1 MGSGPYGQER
11 IGAVRVKFGNFHG
24 TTLSDLLLRYF
35 MSIKEASM
43 GTADFQMLFKA
54 LAEGQLSADEL
65 ACLQNFLAAA
75 AQPGHCFALIEE
87 AAGKRTCP
95 HCASSH
101 CHRCGQANGLQRYR
115 CLGCGRSFNA
125 LTGTPL
131 ARLRLRE
138 RWLPYLQCLIGSDTV
153 RAAARRVSV
162 AKSTSVRWRHRFLA
176 ALRRA
181 PLPKLAGI
189 VEADETYHLGSQKGS
204 RKLDRPARKR
214 GGKASWR
221 GINREFDC
229 ILVARDRT
237 RNTCAFVTGHGPVT
251 AAQLITHLL
260 PVLAHDALLVTDA
273 ARAYQAF
280 AKRTGISHE
289 SLNVRAGMRACGA
302 LHIQGVNGWHSRFKT
317 WLRHFNGV
325 ASRYLHHYAGWQ
337 QVLDA
342 AVLKTPGQ
350 WLSVAV
356 AG

>member
-1 MGSGPYGQER
+1 
-11 IGAVRVKFGNFHG
+11 
-24 TTLSDLLLRYF
+24 
-35 MSIKEASM
+35 M
-43 GTADFQMLFKA
+43 GTADFQVLFKA
-54 LAEGQLSADEL
+54 LAELQLSADEV
-65 ACLQNFLAAA
+65 ACLQNFCTSA

-95 HCASSH
+95 HCAGSR

-138 RWLPYLQCLIGSDTV
+138 KWLPYLQCLIGSDTV
-153 RAAARRVSV
+153 RAAARRVVV
-162 AKSTSVRWRHRFLA
+162 AKSTSFRWRHRFLA

-181 PLPKLAGI
+181 PHPRLSGI
-189 VEADETYHLGSQKGS
+189 VEADETYHLASQKGS
-204 RKLDRPARKR
+204 RNLDRPARRR
-214 GGKASWR
+214 GGKAARR
-221 GINREFDC
+221 GISRELDC

-237 RNTCAFVTGHGPVT
+237 RNTCAFVTGRGQVT

-260 PVLAHDALLVTDA
+260 PVLARDALLVSDA

-280 AKRTGISHE
+280 AKNTGISHE
-289 SLNVRAGMRACGA
+289 FVNVQAGMRARGA
-302 LHIQGVNGWHSRFKT
+302 IHIQGVNGWHGRFKT
-317 WLRHFNGV
+317 WLRRFNGV

-342 AVLKTPGQ
+342 ATLTTPGQ
-350 WLSVAV
+350 WLRVAV
-356 AG
+356 AGR